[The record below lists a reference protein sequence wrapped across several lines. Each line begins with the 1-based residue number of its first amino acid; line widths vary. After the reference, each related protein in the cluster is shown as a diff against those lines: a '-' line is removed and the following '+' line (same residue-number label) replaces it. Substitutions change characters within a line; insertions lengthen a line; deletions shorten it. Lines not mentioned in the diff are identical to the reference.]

1 MKNKLTIL
9 ITALI
14 MAMPTFSQTKTVK
27 ESNLEAHI
35 IALEKSGWNAWK
47 NKDVEWFRANTTEE
61 CLWVNADGISNKEQ
75 MMKSTLTDCEV
86 SAIVPDDF
94 NFVILNEKHGAFNVY
109 RVAGCRLQ

>member
-1 MKNKLTIL
+1 
-9 ITALI
+9 